1 MAVNELLAQ
10 LHEIATSPKKQLD
23 KYLAEGKPVVLVAPV
38 YTPNEIIHS
47 MGIVP
52 MGAWGADM
60 ELNEAKKYFPAFISS
75 IVQSILELGMRG
87 DYEGVSA
94 LVVPPLCDSLMTLG
108 QNWKYAVK
116 GIPYIPMSY
125 PQNRKPAY
133 GIKFTR
139 AMYRRVISDL
149 TVATGKYYSDYALK
163 DSIKIYN
170 EHNAVMR
177 EFAEIA
183 STADI
188 SAAARNDVFKSAWFM
203 LPEEHTAIVKQLN
216 EELKAGPKAEGKVRV
231 LVSGVLADSPS
242 LLKIFD
248 DNGIKVVF
256 DDVAHE
262 SRQYRTDAPEEGDPL
277 QAMAVKFANMDNC
290 SFLYDKDKKR
300 VDYIV
305 EQAKAHDARGV
316 IVLMT
321 KFCDTEEFDYVPI
334 KRACDAAGLLNLNI
348 EVDRQMVNY
357 EQAGTMIQAFKEM
370 V

>member
-75 IVQSILELGMRG
+75 IVQSILELGMKG
-87 DYEGVSA
+87 EYEGVSA
-94 LVVPPLCDSLMTLG
+94 LIVPSLCDSLMCLG

-139 AMYRRVISDL
+139 AMYRRVINDL
-149 TVATGKYYSDYALK
+149 TVATGKHYSDYALK

-248 DNGIKVVF
+248 DNDIKVVF

-277 QAMAVKFANMDNC
+277 QAMAIKFANMDNC

-305 EQAKAHDARGV
+305 KQAKAHDARGV

>member
-75 IVQSILELGMRG
+75 IVQSILELGMKG
-87 DYEGVSA
+87 EYEGVSA
-94 LVVPPLCDSLMTLG
+94 LIVPSLCDSLMCLG

-139 AMYRRVISDL
+139 AMYRRVINDL
-149 TVATGKYYSDYALK
+149 TVATGKHYSDYALK

-248 DNGIKVVF
+248 DNDIKVVF

-277 QAMAVKFANMDNC
+277 QAMAIKFANMDNC

>member
-75 IVQSILELGMRG
+75 IVQSILELGMKG
-87 DYEGVSA
+87 EYEGVSA
-94 LVVPPLCDSLMTLG
+94 LIVPSLCDSLMCLG

-139 AMYRRVISDL
+139 AMYRRVINDL
-149 TVATGKYYSDYALK
+149 TVATGKHYSDYALK

-170 EHNAVMR
+170 EHNTVMR

-248 DNGIKVVF
+248 DNDIKVVF

-277 QAMAVKFANMDNC
+277 QAMAIKFANMDNC